1 MKKYSKII
9 AVICSVLMCLSV
21 CMFSVYADNES
32 GAQPADP
39 GQGSES
45 QGSQGGGD
53 QSDVPYVPEPDPG
66 QGGGESQSSD
76 VPYIPEQ
83 DPASSYDDGGQGG
96 GYDNQTSYESSYND
110 GNSGSSVYYDS
121 DGNSYSNQSDVYVGG
136 GQSYQPPVSTAPP
149 AALYDTDKKIDV
161 KELSKNDWG
170 DIAKLL
176 KNSGQTDSSGGADDF
191 AFIQKNTSKTDNGH
205 WIIIAGIACITLS
218 VVGFGYLIISNIIKR
233 RKIKAGNISRST
245 PGKSANQYRSND
257 DYNDGYGSGGSK
269 GSGYKKSAPKQAEKR
284 SSSSRHSGGRRYR

>member
-1 MKKYSKII
+1 M
-9 AVICSVLMCLSV
+9 
-21 CMFSVYADNES
+21 
-32 GAQPADP
+32 
-39 GQGSES
+39 
-45 QGSQGGGD
+45 
-53 QSDVPYVPEPDPG
+53 
-66 QGGGESQSSD
+66 
-76 VPYIPEQ
+76 
-83 DPASSYDDGGQGG
+83 
-96 GYDNQTSYESSYND
+96 
-110 GNSGSSVYYDS
+110 
-121 DGNSYSNQSDVYVGG
+121 
-136 GQSYQPPVSTAPP
+136 STAPP

-257 DYNDGYGSGGSK
+257 DYNDGYGSGGS
-269 GSGYKKSAPKQAEKR
+269 GYKKSAPKQAEKR